1 MNREKLSN
9 LLKKVDWLFLLT
21 VMLPTSLA
29 IIYYGLLASDVYISE
44 SRFVIRS
51 PEKPASSGLGMILK
65 TAGFANAGDET
76 QAAKFFIGSRDAL
89 AAINRN
95 EEVSRSYAS
104 PSISIFD
111 RFNPL
116 GSSGSFEDLHKY
128 FGDKVS
134 ADFDSGSTITTL
146 SVRAYNP
153 NDAQRFNRELL
164 EQSEGL
170 VNRLNQRGRK
180 DLIEY
185 AETEVREA
193 QQQAGEAAA
202 RLAQYRNST
211 GVVDPQQ
218 QATVQLQMI
227 SKLQDQ
233 LIATRNQLAQ
243 LQASVPDNP
252 QIPSLRTQ
260 IASLSAEIA
269 RGQGQVAGDRSSL
282 SAKAARYERLVLDND
297 MASKRLGAAMT
308 ALQEARSEALH
319 QQAYVER
326 IAQPNLP
333 DKALEPRRMRGIFAA
348 LALGLIAW
356 GVLSMLLAGVREHR
370 E

>member
-1 MNREKLSN
+1 MNKESTSN
-9 LLKKVDWLFLLT
+9 LFKKIDWLFLLT
-21 VMLPTSLA
+21 VVVPTTLA
-29 IIYYGLLASDVYISE
+29 ILYYGFLASDVYVSE
-44 SRFVIRS
+44 SRFVVRS
-51 PEKPASSGLGMILK
+51 PEKPASSGLGMILS

-76 QAAKFFIGSRDAL
+76 QAAKFYISSRDAL

-95 EEVSRSYAS
+95 GEVARSYAA

-111 RFNPL
+111 RFDPL
-116 GSSGSFEDLHKY
+116 GKGGSFEDLHKY
-128 FGDKVS
+128 FSSKVG
-134 ADFDSGSTITTL
+134 ADFDSGSSITTL
-146 SVRAYNP
+146 SVRAFNP
-153 NDAQRFNRELL
+153 SDAQRFNRELL
-164 EQSEGL
+164 DQSEAL

-180 DLIEY
+180 DLKDY
-185 AETEVREA
+185 AETEVAEA
-193 QQQAGEAAA
+193 QQMAGEAAA
-202 RLAQYRNST
+202 NLAAYRNST
-211 GVVDPQQ
+211 GVLDPAQ

-227 SKLQDQ
+227 SKLQDN
-233 LIATRNQLAQ
+233 LITARNQLAQ

-260 IASLSAEIA
+260 IAALTAEIA
-269 RGQGQVAGDRSSL
+269 RGMGQVAGDRSSL
-282 SAKAARYERLVLDND
+282 SAKAARYERLVLNND
-297 MASKRLGAAMT
+297 MASKRLAAAMT
-308 ALQEARSEALH
+308 SLQEARSEALH

-348 LALGLIAW
+348 LALGLISW